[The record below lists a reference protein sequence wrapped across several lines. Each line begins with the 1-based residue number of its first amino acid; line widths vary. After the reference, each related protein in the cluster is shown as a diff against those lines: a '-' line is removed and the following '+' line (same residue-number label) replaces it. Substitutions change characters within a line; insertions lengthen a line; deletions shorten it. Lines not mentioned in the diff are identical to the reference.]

1 MYKITR
7 ILIYFAITSGLLS
20 CSGNSANK
28 KAIVPAIPV
37 TVSNV
42 SLVEAVFYNSYPGN
56 ITALKEVELRGQ
68 VSGYITG
75 IYFTEGKEV
84 HTGEKLYEIDRR
96 KYEATYKEAQ
106 SNVRIA
112 EANLEK
118 VQRDADR
125 YTDLAKQDA
134 VAKQILDNSMTDLN
148 NARQQVEAAKSE
160 MVKAK
165 TDFDYSLINAPFDGT
180 IGFSGVRL
188 GTLITPGQTLLNT
201 VSSDDPMGID
211 FEINETELS
220 RFRQLENAGISAKD
234 TTFKITLPDNS
245 TYPFFGKISVIDRA
259 VDPLTGTI
267 RVRITVPNHE
277 KILKPGMSCKVL
289 VLNAF
294 AGQQIIIPFE
304 AVLEQL
310 SEYFVYIVKDNKAQ
324 QVKVSLGPRVNAN
337 VIVLKGL
344 KGDETIVVDGIQ
356 KLHDGSEITIAQPQ
370 KQPQHN

>member
-106 SNVRIA
+106 SNVKIA

-211 FEINETELS
+211 FEISETELS

-245 TYPFFGKISVIDRA
+245 TYPYFGKISVIDRA

-267 RVRITVPNHE
+267 RVRITVPNRE

-289 VLNAF
+289 VLNAY

-310 SEYFVYIVKDNKAQ
+310 SEYFVYTIKDNKAQ
-324 QVKVSLGPRVNAN
+324 QVKISLGPRVNAN

-356 KLHDGSEITIAQPQ
+356 KLHDGSEISVAQS
-370 KQPQHN
+370 QPTQHN

>member
-20 CSGNSANK
+20 CNGNSANK

-106 SNVRIA
+106 SNVKIA

-211 FEINETELS
+211 FEISETELS

-289 VLNAF
+289 VLNAY

-310 SEYFVYIVKDNKAQ
+310 SEYFVYIVKDKKAQ

-356 KLHDGSEITIAQPQ
+356 KLHDGSEISVTQSQPT
-370 KQPQHN
+370 QHN

>member
-1 MYKITR
+1 
-7 ILIYFAITSGLLS
+7 
-20 CSGNSANK
+20 
-28 KAIVPAIPV
+28 
-37 TVSNV
+37 
-42 SLVEAVFYNSYPGN
+42 
-56 ITALKEVELRGQ
+56 
-68 VSGYITG
+68 
-75 IYFTEGKEV
+75 
-84 HTGEKLYEIDRR
+84 
-96 KYEATYKEAQ
+96 
-106 SNVRIA
+106 
-112 EANLEK
+112 
-118 VQRDADR
+118 
-125 YTDLAKQDA
+125 
-134 VAKQILDNSMTDLN
+134 MTDLN

-211 FEINETELS
+211 FEISETELS

-245 TYPFFGKISVIDRA
+245 IYPFFGKISVIDRA

-310 SEYFVYIVKDNKAQ
+310 SEYFVYIVKDKKAQ

-356 KLHDGSEITIAQPQ
+356 KLHDGSEISVAQS
-370 KQPQHN
+370 QPTQHN

>member
-1 MYKITR
+1 MHR
-7 ILIYFAITSGLLS
+7 IFNIIICFGLIAGLLS
-20 CSGNSANK
+20 CSGNPANK
-28 KAIVPAIPV
+28 KTEVPAIPV

-42 SLVEAVFYNSYPGN
+42 RLVKAVFYNSYPGN

-84 HTGEKLYEIDRR
+84 HSGEKLYEIDRR

-106 SNVRIA
+106 SNVKIA
-112 EANLEK
+112 EDNLEK
-118 VQRDADR
+118 VQRDANR

-134 VAKQILDNSMTDLN
+134 VAKQLLDNSMTDLN
-148 NARQQVEAAKSE
+148 NTRQQVDAANSE
-160 MVKAK
+160 LVKAK

-201 VSSDDPMGID
+201 VSSDDPMGVD
-211 FEINETELS
+211 FEISETELS
-220 RFRQLENAGISAKD
+220 RFRQLENAGISTND

-277 KILKPGMSCKVL
+277 KILKAGMSCKVL
-289 VLNAF
+289 VLNAY
-294 AGQQIIIPFE
+294 AGEQIVIPLE
-304 AVLEQL
+304 SVLEQL
-310 SEYFVYIVKDNKAQ
+310 SEYFVYIIKDNKAQ

-337 VIVLKGL
+337 VIVLRGL
-344 KGDETIVVDGIQ
+344 KGDETIVIDGIQ

-370 KQPQHN
+370 KQQLHN

>member
-106 SNVRIA
+106 SNVKIA

-211 FEINETELS
+211 FEISETELS

-289 VLNAF
+289 VLNAY

-356 KLHDGSEITIAQPQ
+356 KLHDGSEISVAQS
-370 KQPQHN
+370 QPTQHN

>member
-37 TVSNV
+37 TVSNI

-106 SNVRIA
+106 SNVKIA

-211 FEINETELS
+211 FEISETELS

-245 TYPFFGKISVIDRA
+245 IYPFFGKISVIDRA

-289 VLNAF
+289 VLNAY

-356 KLHDGSEITIAQPQ
+356 KLHDGSEISVAQS
-370 KQPQHN
+370 QPTQHN

>member
-1 MYKITR
+1 MHKTTHI
-7 ILIYFAITSGLLS
+7 IIFFAFIAGLLS
-20 CSGNSANK
+20 CTGNSANK
-28 KAIVPAIPV
+28 KAIVPAISV
-37 TVSNV
+37 TVSKV
-42 SLVEAVFYNSYPGN
+42 SQVEAIFYNSYPGN

-84 HTGEKLYEIDRR
+84 HSGEKLYEIDRR

-106 SNVRIA
+106 SNVKIV

-125 YTDLAKQDA
+125 YTDLATQNA
-134 VAKQILDNSMTDLN
+134 VAKQLLDNSMTDLK
-148 NARQQVEAAKSE
+148 NARHQVDAVNSE
-160 MVKAK
+160 LVKAK
-165 TDFDYSLINAPFDGT
+165 TDYDYSLINAPFDGT
-180 IGFSGVRL
+180 IGFSGVKL

-201 VSSDDPMGID
+201 VSSDDPMGVD
-211 FEINETELS
+211 FEISENELG
-220 RFRQLENAGISAKD
+220 RFQKLESTVISKND

-245 TYPFFGKISVIDRA
+245 IYPYIGMISVIDRA
-259 VDPLTGTI
+259 VDPQTGTI

-277 KILKPGMSCKVL
+277 RILKPGMSCKVL
-289 VLNAF
+289 VLNAN
-294 AGQQIIIPFE
+294 AGQQILIPFE

-310 SEYFVYIVKDNKAQ
+310 SEYFVYIIKDKNVQ
-324 QVKVSLGPRVNAN
+324 QVKVSLGPRVNSN

-370 KQPQHN
+370 KQQQHN

>member
-20 CSGNSANK
+20 CTGNSANK

>member
-106 SNVRIA
+106 SNVKIA

-211 FEINETELS
+211 FEISETELS

-245 TYPFFGKISVIDRA
+245 TYPYFGKISVIDRA

-289 VLNAF
+289 VLNAY

-356 KLHDGSEITIAQPQ
+356 KLHDGSEISVAQS
-370 KQPQHN
+370 QPTQHN

>member
-1 MYKITR
+1 MHR
-7 ILIYFAITSGLLS
+7 IFNIIIYFALIAGLLS

-28 KAIVPAIPV
+28 KTEVPAVPV
-37 TVSNV
+37 TVTNV
-42 SLVEAVFYNSYPGN
+42 SLTKAIFYNSYPGN

-84 HTGEKLYEIDRR
+84 HSGEKLYEIDRR

-106 SNVRIA
+106 SNVKIA

-118 VQRDADR
+118 VQRDANR

-134 VAKQILDNSMTDLN
+134 VAKQLLDNSMTDLN
-148 NARQQVEAAKSE
+148 NTRQQVDAANSE
-160 MVKAK
+160 LVKAK

-180 IGFSGVRL
+180 IGFSGVKM
-188 GTLITPGQTLLNT
+188 GTLITPGQTLLNM
-201 VSSDDPMGID
+201 VSSDDPMGVD
-211 FEINETELS
+211 FEISETELS
-220 RFRQLENAGISAKD
+220 RFRQLENAGISTND
-234 TTFKITLPDNS
+234 TTFKVSLPDNS
-245 TYPFFGKISVIDRA
+245 IYPFFGKISVIDRA

-289 VLNAF
+289 VLNAY
-294 AGQQIIIPFE
+294 AGEQIIIPFE

-310 SEYFVYIVKDNKAQ
+310 SEYFVYIVKDKKAQ
-324 QVKVSLGPRVNAN
+324 QVKVSLGPRVNTN
-337 VIVLKGL
+337 VVVLKGL

-370 KQPQHN
+370 KQQQHN